1 MADLRPVKAY
11 LRLKGLNQLL
21 KGNMWSA
28 IPVAL
33 LCMLVIVG
41 VVSRTAAPKE
51 TMFCKTQ
58 EDFCPIEGGR
68 EIKKGEMEK
77 WKIALCGA
85 TD

>member
-1 MADLRPVKAY
+1 MLANKACNLLFHERFCSYFYACALVELHFTSLEPEIWADLGPEMADLRPVKAY

-41 VVSRTAAPKE
+41 
-51 TMFCKTQ
+51 
-58 EDFCPIEGGR
+58 DG
-68 EIKKGEMEK
+68 
-77 WKIALCGA
+77 
-85 TD
+85 